1 MPRPITNPPNRT
13 PVAVCARCNQ
23 PHVTRRGGVACTA
36 HRTRRDPDGNLRP
49 CSLPPRNGLTVCQIH
64 GGSNRA
70 SRAKS
75 ARSELATAANRAV
88 AIFGIPRQVDPAQ
101 GLIEEYWRAAG
112 LVAAYERVVS
122 GLPVDELVWG
132 VVQRATTATM
142 APAGEGGT
150 DGQDGAVETRTVAKG
165 AVNVW
170 VQMFNAERDRFAK
183 LGVEIVR
190 LGLEARRDEYI
201 KAQVAVFASVLL
213 APELGLTPEQRSA
226 AARLL
231 RGLGQAGRVVEGASI

>member
-1 MPRPITNPPNRT
+1 MPRPIANRPDRT
-13 PVAVCARCNQ
+13 PVPVCARCNQ
-23 PHVTRRGGVACTA
+23 PHVTFRGNPACAA
-36 HRTRRDPDGNLRP
+36 HRSRRDQGGNLQPCTQAP
-49 CSLPPRNGLTVCQIH
+49 CSGLKVCHMH
-64 GGSNRA
+64 GGSGPGARA
-70 SRAKS
+70 TRAKTKL
-75 ARSELATAANRAV
+75 ETAATRAV

-101 GLIEEYWRAAG
+101 GLIEEYWRSAG
-112 LVAAYERVVS
+112 LVAAYERIVS

-132 VVQRATTATM
+132 VVQRATTATT
-142 APAGEGGT
+142 APAGDGGT
-150 DGQDGAVETRTVAKG
+150 DDQDGAVETRTVAKG

-170 VQMFNAERDRFAK
+170 VQMFSAERDRFAK

-213 APELGLTPEQRSA
+213 APELGLTPAQRST

-231 RGLGQAGRVVEGASI
+231 RGLGGDTIGVRG